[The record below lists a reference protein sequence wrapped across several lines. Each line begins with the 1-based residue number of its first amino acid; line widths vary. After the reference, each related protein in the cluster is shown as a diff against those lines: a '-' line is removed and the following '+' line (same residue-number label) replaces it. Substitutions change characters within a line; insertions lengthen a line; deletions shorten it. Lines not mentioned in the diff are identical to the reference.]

1 MPTFTTDTL
10 IGQRPK
16 PSSLWLVDGKK
27 DWAFIRGKLA
37 KELEIPDG
45 TPIRLLEGNERN
57 FGARHVYKKQRRKTI
72 QDILRKHQ
80 TTAKRYQ
87 DICKTDTYAA
97 EYVWL
102 KLNSSGNAYT
112 TEGDNKTKIA
122 LSMNPSSLLILTRQ
136 DKDEL
141 FYSITSL
148 IPRPNNN
155 LDGDSLGRYLSSW
168 ANK

>member
-27 DWAFIRGKLA
+27 DWAFICGKLA
-37 KELEIPDG
+37 KELEIPDD

-112 TEGDNKTKIA
+112 TEDDNKTKIA